1 VDWRDPAW
9 LDEAHDWI
17 RSRVRGSVVGSIAQT
32 YVSAWATVM
41 RVPTT
46 DGVLW
51 FKANAIIQRFEAGLA
66 VELATLA
73 TDRVV
78 EVMAADMDRG
88 WFLMADAGE
97 RLRDS
102 IEGAE
107 QLDHW
112 FRILPR
118 YAELQLAVA
127 PDVDRLLAVGV
138 PDERLEGLKE
148 HLAQVMDDH
157 DILMLGLPDG
167 VTEDELARLHD
178 ALPGFASMC
187 SELAATPV
195 PQTLQHDDFHDGQ
208 VFVRDGRYLFLDWGD
223 SCISHPFHTLVVT
236 LRVLAVQQNLR
247 PGGPELLRLRDAY
260 LEPFEDLA
268 SLPELR
274 SIADL
279 AHRTG
284 TIARALSWYRYFAGD
299 RDAER
304 DDTVAWGLK
313 MFLAGGPVGSWEL

>member
-1 VDWRDPAW
+1 MGWLDPAW

-17 RSRVRGSVVGSIAQT
+17 RSSVPGSVIGSIEQT

-46 DGVLW
+46 DGDLW
-51 FKANAIIQRFEAGLA
+51 FKANASVQRFEAGLA

-78 EVMAADMDRG
+78 EVVAADVDRG

-102 IEGAE
+102 VEGPE
-107 QLDHW
+107 QLDQW
-112 FRILPR
+112 FRILPM
-118 YAELQLAVA
+118 YAEFQLAVA

-138 PDERLEGLKE
+138 PDERLEALPD
-148 HLAQVMDDH
+148 HLARVLDDH
-157 DILMLGLPDG
+157 DVLMLGLPDG
-167 VTEDELARLHD
+167 VTSDELARLHS

-187 SELAATPV
+187 SELAASPI

-223 SCISHPFHTLVVT
+223 SCISHPFHTMVVT
-236 LRVLAVQQNLR
+236 LRVLAVQQELG
-247 PGGPELLRLRDAY
+247 PGAPELLRLRDAY
-260 LEPFEDLA
+260 LERFEELA
-268 SLPELR
+268 SLAELR
-274 SIADL
+274 SMADL

-299 RDAER
+299 PDAER

-313 MFLAGGPVGSWEL
+313 MFLAKGPAGSWQL